1 MKFRNLF
8 LIGLLALT
16 LAGIYGLSPQG
27 VPQFFEKKVVMTL
40 RAKTF
45 LGHQGGDM
53 EQPKN
58 LGSKDAVSTDRMACV
73 FTPGMDS
80 CSLDLG
86 ER

>member
-16 LAGIYGLSPQG
+16 LAGVYGFGSKAVSGL
-27 VPQFFEKKVVMTL
+27 FEKKVFMTL
-40 RAKTF
+40 MPQTSSEYQR
-45 LGHQGGDM
+45 GDM
-53 EQPKN
+53 KLGKN
-58 LGSKDAVSTDRMACV
+58 WGYKDTVSTHRMACV
-73 FTPGMDS
+73 FRPGMDS

>member
-40 RAKTF
+40 RSQTSS
-45 LGHQGGDM
+45 GYQGGDVGLR
-53 EQPKN
+53 KKI
-58 LGSKDAVSTDRMACV
+58 GYKDTVSTHGMACV
-73 FTPGMDS
+73 FRPGMDS

-86 ER
+86 EK

>member
-8 LIGLLALT
+8 LIGLIALT

-40 RAKTF
+40 RSKTF
-45 LGHQGGDM
+45 LGHQGGEM
-53 EQPKN
+53 KLGKN
-58 LGSKDAVSTDRMACV
+58 LGSKDTVSTHGMACV
-73 FTPGMDS
+73 FRPGMDS